1 MKSNTHCQLG
11 GNTYLISLSQ
21 EEGAGESRHTLAE
34 GPQST
39 WDTCHLP
46 VLCYSSA
53 SPDHTQSNIE
63 DETLTVGTNQ
73 KQTKI
78 PSTGF
83 FFPTYR
89 YMWAELEFLQFWKGN
104 ESTFLAIPGN
114 LPWQQV
120 QPRQL
125 SSEYAIPAEQEAS
138 CPCCQRGWCF
148 AGIAGE
154 WPKLL
159 RTGFLYFVFSEVCTS
174 SLLTSV
180 PSERNLIRPKD

>member
-73 KQTKI
+73 KQTK
-78 PSTGF
+78 
-83 FFPTYR
+83 
-89 YMWAELEFLQFWKGN
+89 M
-104 ESTFLAIPGN
+104 ESVRDL
-114 LPWQQV
+114 
-120 QPRQL
+120 
-125 SSEYAIPAEQEAS
+125 
-138 CPCCQRGWCF
+138 
-148 AGIAGE
+148 
-154 WPKLL
+154 
-159 RTGFLYFVFSEVCTS
+159 
-174 SLLTSV
+174 
-180 PSERNLIRPKD
+180 NLISYTFHSALSCQLN